1 MQIRIFLFAFLMAS
15 IAYGQSK
22 KEIIENLTNLN
33 SKLMFDLNQKDID
46 IKKLNQ
52 KDEEYRLQI
61 EKLANQVEFLNT
73 SLSSTKK
80 ELSIANNENEKNK
93 ALINT
98 LSSSIQQKNDSLN
111 LLLKEIEALK
121 PKSIVTPVTSS
132 PVQNGPYKTVNIGK
146 QVWMTQNLNVSTFR
160 NGDPI
165 QEAKS
170 AEEWKAA
177 YDNKQP
183 AWCYYDNDPKNGI
196 KYGKLYNYYAVSDPR
211 GVAPLGFHI
220 PSVSEFKELEAY
232 SESEYNDK
240 YAYLLG
246 SISSNLRSKSG
257 WGMKSAR
264 CSNCKNASSEYQKIC
279 PKCKGTKYYGE
290 ENAGGLNNTGFSALP
305 SGIRTFAWQE
315 SSVNMHFEGG
325 LNGWYHNANFWSSDP
340 GYMTI
345 DSQSV
350 IIGLTDEYD
359 KYYYGK
365 SIRCIKN

>member
-1 MQIRIFLFAFLMAS
+1 MQVKIFLFAILIAP

-33 SKLMFDLNQKDID
+33 SKLMFDLNQKEID

-52 KDEEYRLQI
+52 KEEEYRLQI
-61 EKLANQVEFLNT
+61 EKLTNQVESLNN

-80 ELSIANNENEKNK
+80 ELSIANNDNEKNK
-93 ALINT
+93 ALINA

-170 AEEWKAA
+170 AQEWKAA
-177 YDNKQP
+177 YDNKEP
-183 AWCYYDNDPKNGI
+183 AWCYYDNDPKNGN

-211 GVAPLGFHI
+211 GVAPTGFHI
-220 PSVSEFKELEAY
+220 PSVSEFKELEEY
-232 SESEYNDK
+232 SEYNDK

-257 WGMKSAR
+257 WGMQSAL

-290 ENAGGLNNTGFSALP
+290 ENAGGSNKTGFSALP
-305 SGIRTFAWQE
+305 SGYRHRWGSDIR
-315 SSVNMHFEGG
+315 FEGG
-325 LNGWYHNANFWSSDP
+325 LNGEYRHANFWSSDP

-345 DSQSV
+345 DTQAV
-350 IIGLTDEYD
+350 FIDLTNGYNE
-359 KYYYGK
+359 YYYGY
-365 SIRCIKN
+365 SIRCIKD